1 MPIKIAM
8 IGAGSVGFTRRL
20 IYDILSVPEL
30 ADTHFALMDIS
41 SRNLDMI
48 YQLSERDVRASKL
61 PAKVEATMDRPQGMA
76 PASKPANTRAQRAS
90 IPAPLKRWRV
100 TKLRPVPM
108 LMPLTKAG

>member
-20 IYDILSVPEL
+20 MYDILSVPEL
-30 ADTHFALMDIS
+30 ADTQFALMDTS

-61 PAKVEATMDRPQGMA
+61 PAKVEAT
-76 PASKPANTRAQRAS
+76 T
-90 IPAPLKRWRV
+90 LKRWHT
-100 TKLRPVPM
+100 TKLRRVPM